1 MQTKLQKKYRSL
13 ILLLIIGIFLTPAA
27 ARAQTITATAT
38 LDTSSINIGE
48 AARLDIAVKGQAL
61 ASEPVIE
68 NIDGLEIQTLG
79 RSSST
84 SYVNGQYSAVTIY
97 SYQIIGWKQGSYTL
111 GPYEV
116 KVKKDKVMTNAV
128 TLQVNSVNSVG
139 KSSTSQIPDDSSPF
153 GDKLFMEME
162 LGKTRLFLGEKIPL
176 KIRVYYSELNIDEM
190 SYPVID
196 QTAFIFEQMNKPSQR
211 KTTINGRSYQ
221 VVEFSTSISPLRTGQ
236 FELGPAQ
243 LNCSI
248 LIKQQ
253 GGDLFFSRFRKYSLE
268 LKSNQVK
275 LDVLPL
281 PPGEP
286 VNFSGG
292 IGQFQI
298 QVSGQPTEVLQGEPV
313 TLRLT
318 VTGNGNLQAVN
329 APQLKKVDGL
339 KVYDPQ
345 KKSEPGATG
354 QVQFE
359 QVVIPVDPEVKEIG
373 PFQLGYFDPSQGKY
387 RQAVA
392 PAIPVKVK
400 PNPNFNTVQIADAG
414 ESEENYGRDL
424 IYIKERLGNLKRRN
438 EGLIYQKWFWWLQ
451 LVPLLGLG
459 MALGYRRYRRILL
472 SDSPWSRAVRA
483 GNLAA
488 KGLAKAKAELT
499 VKPENTLETLHSIIR
514 EYLGARYGLTT
525 AGMTGTVVE
534 QIAAFG
540 INPET
545 LREIKEFFDQYDY
558 YRFTGSKID
567 SAAVGQ
573 LWEKVNRIIKN
584 LDQGNGLINKKGKA
598 PERRGRSERF

>member
-1 MQTKLQKKYRSL
+1 MQTKLGKKYRLL
-13 ILLLIIGIFLTPAA
+13 ILLLIIGIFLTPAG

-38 LDTSSINIGE
+38 LNTSSINIGE
-48 AARLDIAVKGQAL
+48 AAQLDITVKGQAL

-84 SYVNGQYSAVTIY
+84 SYVNGQYSAITNY

-128 TLQVNSVNSVG
+128 TLQVNSVG

-162 LGKTRLFLGEKIPL
+162 LGKTRLFLGEKTLL
-176 KIRVYYSELNIDEM
+176 KIRVYYSEINIDEI

-196 QTAFIFEQMNKPSQR
+196 QTAFTFEQMKEPSQR
-211 KTTINGRSYQ
+211 KTNINGRSYQ

-236 FELGPAQ
+236 FKLGPAR
-243 LNCSI
+243 LSCSV

-253 GGDLFFSRFRKYSLE
+253 VGDSFFSRFRKYSLE
-268 LKSNQVK
+268 LKSNQVNIN
-275 LDVLPL
+275 VSPL

-286 VNFSGG
+286 ANFSGG

-318 VTGNGNLQAVN
+318 VTGNGNLQAVS
-329 APQLKKVDGL
+329 APQLKKVNGL

-373 PFQLGYFDPSQGKY
+373 PFQFGYFDPSQGKY
-387 RQAVA
+387 RQATA
-392 PAIPVKVK
+392 PAIPIKVK
-400 PNPNFNTVQIADAG
+400 PNPNFNAVQIADTKA
-414 ESEENYGRDL
+414 SDENYGRDL
-424 IYIKERLGNLKRRN
+424 VYIKERLGSLKRRN
-438 EGLIYQKWFWWLQ
+438 EGLIYQNWFWWLQ
-451 LVPLLGLG
+451 LMPLLGLG

-488 KGLAKAKAELT
+488 KQLAKAKAELT
-499 VKPENTLETLHSIIR
+499 VKPENTLEALHSIIR

-545 LREIKEFFDQYDY
+545 LRDIKEFFDQYDY

-567 SAAVGQ
+567 SAVVGQ

>member
-1 MQTKLQKKYRSL
+1 MQAKLQNKYRSL
-13 ILLLIIGIFLTPAA
+13 ILLIIIGIFLTPAA

-38 LDTSSINIGE
+38 LDTTSINVGE
-48 AARLDIAVKGQAL
+48 ATRLDIAVKGQAL

-84 SYVNGQYSAVTIY
+84 SFVNGQYSAITIY

-128 TLQVNSVNSVG
+128 TLQVNNTG
-139 KSSTSQIPDDSSPF
+139 KSSTPQIPDDSSPL

-162 LGKTRLFLGEKIPL
+162 LGKSKLFLGEKTPL
-176 KIRVYYSELNIDEM
+176 KIRVYYSEINIDEM

-196 QTAFIFEQMNKPSQR
+196 QTAFSFEQMNKPSQR

-221 VVEFSTSISPLRTGQ
+221 VVEFSTSISPLKTGQ
-236 FELGPAQ
+236 FKLGPAL

-248 LIKQQ
+248 LIEQQ

-275 LDVLPL
+275 LNVLPL

-286 VNFSGG
+286 ANYSGG

-318 VTGNGNLQAVN
+318 VTGNGNLQAVSS
-329 APQLKKVDGL
+329 PQLKKVNGL
-339 KVYDPQ
+339 KVYDSQ
-345 KKSEPGATG
+345 KKKSDPGATG

-359 QVVIPVDPEVKEIG
+359 QVVIPVDPAVKEIG
-373 PFQLGYFDPSQGKY
+373 PFQFGYFDPSQGKY
-387 RQAVA
+387 RQATA
-392 PAIPVKVK
+392 PAIPIKVN
-400 PNPNFNTVQIADAG
+400 PNPNFNAVQIADAKA
-414 ESEENYGRDL
+414 SEENYGRDL
-424 IYIKERLGNLKRRN
+424 VYIKERLGTLKRRN
-438 EGLIYQKWFWWLQ
+438 ERIIYQNWFWWLQ

-499 VKPENTLETLHSIIR
+499 VKPENTLEALHSIIR

-534 QIAAFG
+534 QIAGCG
-540 INPET
+540 INQET

-567 SAAVGQ
+567 SAAAGQ
-573 LWEKVNRIIKN
+573 LWEKVNRIIKD

-598 PERRGRSERF
+598 PEGRGRSERF

>member
-1 MQTKLQKKYRSL
+1 MRKKLQNKYRSL
-13 ILLLIIGIFLTPAA
+13 ILLLIAGIFLTPAA

-38 LDTSSINIGE
+38 LDTSSITTGE
-48 AARLDIAVKGQAL
+48 AVQLNISVEGTTL
-61 ASEPVIE
+61 ASEPE
-68 NIDGLEIQTLG
+68 LPQIDGLEISFLG
-79 RSSST
+79 RSSR
-84 SYVNGQYSAVTIY
+84 VNMINGKYTASINY
-97 SYQIIGWKQGSYTL
+97 SYEIIGLKPGSYTL
-111 GPYEV
+111 GPFEM
-116 KVKKDKVMTNAV
+116 KVKNEKVTANAV
-128 TLQVNSVNSVG
+128 TLQVSGAVNQG
-139 KSSTSQIPDDSSPF
+139 ETKTPAGDGSSPL

-162 LGKTRLFLGEKIPL
+162 VGKSKLFLGEKTPL
-176 KIRVYYSELNIDEM
+176 KIRVYYSEINIDEI

-196 QTAFIFEQMNKPSQR
+196 QTAFIFDQMNKPSQR

-236 FELGPAQ
+236 FKLGPAQ

-253 GGDLFFSRFRKYSLE
+253 VGDAFFSRFRKYSLE
-268 LKSNQVK
+268 LKSNQVNIN
-275 LDVLPL
+275 VLPL

-286 VNFSGG
+286 ANFSGG

-298 QVSGQPTEVLQGEPV
+298 QVSGQPNEVLQGEPV

-318 VTGNGNLQAVN
+318 VTGNGNLQAVS

-339 KVYDPQ
+339 KVYDAQ
-345 KKSEPGATG
+345 KKKSDPGATG

-359 QVVIPVDPEVKEIG
+359 QVVIPLDPEVKAIG
-373 PFQLGYFDPSQGKY
+373 PFQFGYFDPSQGKY
-387 RQAVA
+387 RQATA
-392 PAIPVKVK
+392 PAIPIKVN
-400 PNPNFNTVQIADAG
+400 PNPNFNAVLIADAKAPD
-414 ESEENYGRDL
+414 ENYGRDL
-424 IYIKERLGNLKRRN
+424 VYIKERLGSLKRRN
-438 EGLIYQKWFWWLQ
+438 EGLIYQNWFWWLQ
-451 LVPLLGLG
+451 LIPLLGLG
-459 MALGYRRYRRILL
+459 IALGYRRYRRILL
-472 SDSPWSRAVRA
+472 SDSSWSRAIRA

-488 KGLAKAKAELT
+488 KRLAKAKADLT
-499 VKPENTLETLHSIIR
+499 VKPENALEDLHSIIR

-540 INPET
+540 INPEI

-567 SAAVGQ
+567 SAAAGQ
-573 LWEKVNRIIKN
+573 LWERVNRIIKY

-598 PERRGRSERF
+598 PERRGQSERL

>member
-1 MQTKLQKKYRSL
+1 MQNKYRSL
-13 ILLLIIGIFLTPAA
+13 ILLLIAGIFLTPTA
-27 ARAQTITATAT
+27 ARAQNITATAT

-84 SYVNGQYSAVTIY
+84 SYVNGQYSAITIY

-128 TLQVNSVNSVG
+128 TLQVNSVG
-139 KSSTSQIPDDSSPF
+139 KSSTPQIPDDSSPF

-162 LGKTRLFLGEKIPL
+162 LGKTRLFLGEKTLL
-176 KIRVYYSELNIDEM
+176 KIRVYYSEINIDEI

-196 QTAFIFEQMNKPSQR
+196 QTAFTFEQMKEPSQR
-211 KTTINGRSYQ
+211 KTNINGRSYQ

-236 FELGPAQ
+236 FKLGPAR
-243 LNCSI
+243 LSCSV

-253 GGDLFFSRFRKYSLE
+253 VGDSFFSRFRKYSLE
-268 LKSNQVK
+268 LKSNQVNIN
-275 LDVLPL
+275 VSPL

-286 VNFSGG
+286 ANFSGG

-318 VTGNGNLQAVN
+318 VTGNGNLQAVS

-339 KVYDPQ
+339 KVYDAQ
-345 KKSEPGATG
+345 KKKSDPGATG

-359 QVVIPVDPEVKEIG
+359 QVVIPVDPQVKEIG
-373 PFQLGYFDPSQGKY
+373 PFQFGYFDPSQGKY
-387 RQAVA
+387 RQATA
-392 PAIPVKVK
+392 PAIPIKVK
-400 PNPNFNTVQIADAG
+400 PNPNFNAVQIADTKA
-414 ESEENYGRDL
+414 SDENYGRDL
-424 IYIKERLGNLKRRN
+424 VYIKERLGSLKRRN
-438 EGLIYQKWFWWLQ
+438 EGLIYQNWFWWLQ
-451 LVPLLGLG
+451 LMPLLGLG

-488 KGLAKAKAELT
+488 KRLAKAKAELT
-499 VKPENTLETLHSIIR
+499 IKPENTLEDLHSIIR

-534 QIAAFG
+534 QIAGFG

-567 SAAVGQ
+567 SAAAGQ
-573 LWEKVNRIIKN
+573 LWERVNRIIKN
-584 LDQGNGLINKKGKA
+584 LDQGNGLKKGKM
-598 PERRGRSERF
+598 PERRGRSEGF